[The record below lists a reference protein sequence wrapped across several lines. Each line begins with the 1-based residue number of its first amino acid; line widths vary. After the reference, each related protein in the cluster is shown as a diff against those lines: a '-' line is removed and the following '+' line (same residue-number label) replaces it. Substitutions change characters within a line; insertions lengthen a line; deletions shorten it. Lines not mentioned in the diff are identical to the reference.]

1 MEVKSGLRKTMLRVS
16 LIPLV
21 LFGVIITICCSLQL
35 MSSIH
40 QEVESGLKSVA
51 QSAIYIYEKEF
62 PGSYWIDPSGSTVY
76 KGDKEVVEAR
86 EILEEYKKIS
96 GADITIFYNNQ
107 RVVTTICNAE
117 GKPIIGTLAGEE
129 VTRDVLKGKDEKF
142 YAQTTINDEGYF
154 SYYCPLYDSDK
165 NCVGMVFAGKAS
177 HYVRGIVLK
186 GVIPV
191 VVIILLCIGF
201 MVFIICSYADRLTV
215 AIQMLQEFLMKI
227 EGGNLKTE
235 LGAALIRRK
244 DEIGRIGKSA
254 VQMQDTLR
262 DLVERDSLT
271 GLYNR
276 HYGETWLREVQKK
289 SRESGE
295 PFYVVIGDI
304 DFFKKFNDNYGHDCG
319 DMVLRGISRI
329 LESHVEAVGYVA
341 RWGGEEFLL
350 VLSHRQIE
358 DVVSFVQQIAD
369 DVRQTQMVYGEECLG
384 VRMTFGIAD
393 GDCDRHIDELIKK
406 ADQAL
411 YEGKEGGR
419 DRVVYNH

>member
-1 MEVKSGLRKTMLRVS
+1 MLRVS
-16 LIPLV
+16 VIPLV
-21 LFGVIITICCSLQL
+21 LFGIIIIIYCSLQL
-35 MSSIH
+35 TNSIH
-40 QEVESGLKSVA
+40 QEVESGLKNVA

-62 PGSYWIDPSGSTVY
+62 PGEYWLDPSDSTVY
-76 KGDKEVVEAR
+76 KGKKEVIEAS
-86 EILEEYKKIS
+86 EILQEYKKIS

-107 RVVTTICNAE
+107 RIVTTICNTE
-117 GKPIIGTLAGEE
+117 GKPIIGTLANEE
-129 VTRDVLKGKDEKF
+129 VTEDVLKGKNEKF
-142 YAQTTINDEGYF
+142 YTQTTINNEGYF
-154 SYYCPLYDSDK
+154 SYYCPLYDSDD

-186 GVIPV
+186 GVIPIV
-191 VVIILLCIGF
+191 AIILFCVGF
-201 MVFIICSYADRLTV
+201 MVFIIWSYADRLTG

-227 EGGNLKTE
+227 ESGNLKTE
-235 LGAALIRRK
+235 LGTSLIKRK

-304 DFFKKFNDNYGHDCG
+304 DFFKKFNDCYGHDCG

-350 VLSHRQIE
+350 VLCNRQIE
-358 DVVSFVQQIAD
+358 DAALFVQQIAE
-369 DVRQTQMVYGEECLG
+369 DVKHTQMVSGEEKLG
-384 VRMTFGIAD
+384 VRMTFGVVD
-393 GDCDRHIDELIKK
+393 GDCDKHIDELIKK

-419 DRVVYNH
+419 DQVVYNH